1 MNCSAGGEKPPWG
14 VGPYGRLA
22 DRAAVGEDVLIRPL
36 PRKGTGSPFGIES
49 PWRETVSLPDGA
61 ANTTSMTRG
70 GDEVAAPIVRR
81 NEIVSQRPHR
91 GISSMVKASM
101 MSPAP

>member
-1 MNCSAGGEKPPWG
+1 MNCSAGGREAALG
-14 VGPYGRLA
+14 CRPYGRLA
-22 DRAAVGEDVLIRPL
+22 NRAAVGEDVLIRPL

-61 ANTTSMTRG
+61 ANTASMTRG

-81 NEIVSQRPHR
+81 NEIVSQRPYR
-91 GISSMVKASM
+91 GISSMV
-101 MSPAP
+101 